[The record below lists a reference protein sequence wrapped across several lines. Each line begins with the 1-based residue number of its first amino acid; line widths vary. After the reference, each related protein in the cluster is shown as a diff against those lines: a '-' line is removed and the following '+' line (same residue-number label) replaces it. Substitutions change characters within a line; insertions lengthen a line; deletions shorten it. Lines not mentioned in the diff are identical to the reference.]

1 MRSTGSPVKLVLAG
15 VVCLAMLVLGIL
27 SLSSATVSCGGETMR
42 PGDACESGGVTRGSD
57 AQQSE
62 NSGLAWIM
70 IVVGGLGTLG
80 FGAVVL
86 AGRREH

>member
-15 VVCLAMLVLGIL
+15 LVCFAMLVLGIM
-27 SLSSATVSCGGETMR
+27 SLSSGTVSCGGETMR
-42 PGDACESGGVTRGSD
+42 PGDTCESRGVTRSPD

-62 NSGLAWIM
+62 NNGLAWIM

-80 FGAVVL
+80 FGAVAL
-86 AGRREH
+86 AGRRVR